1 MAAEIIAAVQMCA
14 SAYRFMKT
22 AVNEGRELSDMTRA
36 LSKFWDAREEVSVLE
51 QKATN
56 PSKIEKLFGG
66 KSVES
71 QALEITLQKKKAEQ
85 LEKELKDLFYWTGNA
100 NLWHDMLRERTKL
113 RNMRI
118 AEAKQKA
125 EARAAMIDISI
136 IGGLLLG
143 IFTIVMVVTSVA
155 VE

>member
-1 MAAEIIAAVQMCA
+1 MAAEIIAAVQVCA

-22 AVNEGRELSDMTRA
+22 AVNEGRELGDMTRA
-36 LSKFWDAREEVSVLE
+36 ISKFWDAREEISVIE

-66 KSVES
+66 KSIEA
-71 QALEITLQKKKAEQ
+71 QALEITLHKQKAVQ
-85 LEKELKDLFYWTGNA
+85 LEKDLKDLFYWTGNA

-155 VE
+155 VD